1 MVKNR
6 KKSGFVLLFML
17 LIVGCG
23 RDKTD
28 VEYVEQA
35 KHYQDAGEMA
45 KAGIEL
51 KNALRVNP
59 DNGEARR
66 LLGMLYLTLG
76 NGEGAEKELRKAV
89 DLKVSYQALALPI
102 LQSVYMQRDYKRLLQ
117 QIKMPEGLDRDSQAE
132 WYVLRGR
139 AQLESGRLQDSRGEF
154 QMAARIAPDSPQT
167 LLGKALDA
175 FYSKKYGSAET
186 VLDAILNK
194 NPSFAEALTL
204 KGDVKRLQSRFSDA
218 EELYTKAISARRN
231 NTADVYKRAWARLEL
246 KKIEAAEDDLNQL
259 RVRVPKSAEVAFL
272 GGVLSLVKG
281 NAENAE
287 TLLREADRL
296 KSNDPDIQYYL
307 AMALENRSQPQ
318 QARAILEA
326 LVTRWPDNY
335 RAALRLAVMY
345 LHDKD
350 NAQAVKLLEQY
361 AESKSKDVEYLTV
374 YSDALVKSE
383 NYQEALKFLTVLES
397 LNPESLY
404 AKMAMGSALMGM
416 GRYAD
421 AVAKFDEAGRI
432 SPHNV
437 EVIRA
442 RVNALLTLKK
452 WQSAQDVARK
462 WVIDHPGNMQG
473 QLVLAELY
481 VHTKDFDD
489 ARQVYGE
496 ILRSDKGNADALKGL
511 ARLDL
516 ASREIESALNRY
528 RELWRTSP
536 GNEDAALMLAAE
548 DVRLSK
554 TDMAIQKL
562 QLAIDAHPD
571 VLRLR
576 IALGQILLQA
586 GQSDQALTLLR
597 PVEQKFGQEPSWL
610 SLMVEVLL
618 ARGDAQSAKIY
629 LDRLEE
635 LRGNEGE
642 EAYWRAQVY
651 SMTGRQG
658 AVGGELEKAYQLNPG
673 DQRIGL
679 ALFRRYVLSGE
690 MQKADELLGMLKKRY
705 SGSNEVTAQ
714 EAWYL
719 AKTGKSAEAVS
730 LYKKVYALESSSVLL
745 VGLARAQV
753 ASGDINSAIQYLQAG
768 LKKYPDSLPLIREL
782 SEIYT
787 LIGNSNDAVRLIKT
801 YADNGGRDPVLMN
814 NLAWMLRRDDVR
826 AALMYAGLAEQGA
839 PESAGI
845 KDTIGQIL
853 IQAGEV
859 DRGLRALSD
868 AVRLSGGE
876 LSIRLHYAEA
886 LAANGK
892 SAQARNELNQIDAV
906 IQREESE
913 KIIVARQRSAE
924 IRRMIKE

>member
-1 MVKNR
+1 MIKNKR
-6 KKSGFVLLFML
+6 KAGVALLVML
-17 LIVGCG
+17 LVAGCD

-28 VEYVEQA
+28 IEYVEQA
-35 KHYQDAGEMA
+35 KHYQDLGEMS

-59 DNGEARR
+59 ENGEARR

-102 LQSVYMQRDYKRLLQ
+102 LQAVYMQRDYKRMLQ
-117 QIKMPEGLDRDSQAE
+117 QIKIPEGLDRDSQAE

-139 AQLESGRLQDSRGEF
+139 AQLESGRQQESRSEF
-154 QMAARIAPDSPQT
+154 QMAARIAPDSSQA

-175 FYSKKYGSAET
+175 FFSQKYAVADA
-186 VLDAILNK
+186 VLDAALAK
-194 NPSFAEALTL
+194 NPQFAEALTL
-204 KGDVKRLQSRFSDA
+204 KGDIKRLQYDFADA
-218 EELYTKAISARRN
+218 EGLYSRAIAARKN
-231 NTADVYKRAWARLEL
+231 NTADIYKRAWVRIEL
-246 KKIEAAEDDLNQL
+246 KKIPAAEDDLNQL
-259 RVRVPKSAEVAFL
+259 KVRVPKSAEVAFL

-287 TLLREADRL
+287 VSLREADRL
-296 KSNDPDIQYYL
+296 KPNDPDIQYYL
-307 AMALENRSQPQ
+307 AMTLESRNQPQ

-326 LVTRWPDNY
+326 LVARQPGNY
-335 RAALRLAVMY
+335 KSALRLAVTY
-345 LHDKD
+345 LRDKN
-350 NAQAVKLLEQY
+350 NAQAVKLLAQY
-361 AESKSKDVEYLTV
+361 AESKSQDLEYLKV

-383 NYQEALKFLTVLES
+383 NYQEALKFLAMLEGLDS
-397 LNPESLY
+397 KSLY
-404 AKMAMGSALMGM
+404 AKMAMGSALMGI

-421 AVAKFDEAGRI
+421 AVSNFDEAGRI
-432 SPHNV
+432 SPHDV
-437 EVIRA
+437 EVVKA
-442 RVNALLTLKK
+442 RVGALLVLKQ
-452 WQSAQDVARK
+452 WQSAQDVAKK
-462 WVIDHPGNMQG
+462 WVIDHPGNVQG

-496 ILRSDKGNADALKGL
+496 ILGSNKDNADALKGL

-536 GNEDAALMLAAE
+536 GNEEAALVLAAE
-548 DVRLSK
+548 DIRLSK

-576 IALGQILLQA
+576 VALGQLLLQT
-586 GQSDQALTLLR
+586 GQSDQALSLLR

-618 ARGDAQSAKIY
+618 AKRDAQSAKVY

-635 LRGNEGE
+635 LHGNEGE
-642 EAYWRAQVY
+642 EAYWRAQIY
-651 SMTGRQG
+651 SMTGRQS

-679 ALFRRYVLSGE
+679 ALFRRYALSGE
-690 MQKADELLGMLKKRY
+690 TQKAEELLAALKKRY
-705 SGSNEVTAQ
+705 SESNELAAQ
-714 EAWYL
+714 EAWYFT
-719 AKTGKSAEAVS
+719 KIGKNAEAVS
-730 LYKKVYALESSSVLL
+730 LYKKVYALEPSPVLL
-745 VGLARAQV
+745 INLARAQV
-753 ASGDINSAIQYLQAG
+753 ASGDVNSAIQQLQAG
-768 LKKYPDSLPLIREL
+768 SRKYPDSLAMIREL
-782 SEIYT
+782 SEIYA
-787 LIGNSNDAVRLIKT
+787 LIGNVNEAVKLIKT
-801 YADNGGRDPVLMN
+801 YADSGGRDPVLMN
-814 NLAWMLRRDDVR
+814 NLAWMLRHDDIR

-845 KDTIGQIL
+845 KDTLGQIL

-859 DRGLRALSD
+859 DRGLRTLSD
-868 AVRLSGGE
+868 AVRLSGGD

-886 LAANGK
+886 LAVNGK
-892 SAQARNELNQIDAV
+892 SAQARNELNQIDALM
-906 IQREESE
+906 QRDASD
-913 KIIVARQRSAE
+913 KTNAVRQKSAD